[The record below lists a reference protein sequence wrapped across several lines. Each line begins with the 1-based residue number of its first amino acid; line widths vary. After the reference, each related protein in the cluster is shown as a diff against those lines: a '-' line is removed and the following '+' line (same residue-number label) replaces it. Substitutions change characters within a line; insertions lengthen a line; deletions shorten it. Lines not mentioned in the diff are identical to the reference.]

1 MSLAVLIVVVSGF
14 CLLWGLPP
22 VRSVARS
29 IVGPKLTWLIG
40 PAEPSLVKVEHDL
53 VGDRRRL
60 AGQHEA

>member
-1 MSLAVLIVVVSGF
+1 MSLAVLIVVVSGC

-22 VRSVARS
+22 VRSMVRS
-29 IVGPKLTWLIG
+29 MIEPKLTWLIG
-40 PAEPSLVKVEHDL
+40 PAHPSLVKVEHDV